1 MAAAAA
7 AVVERVKS
15 ELLKAKKPC
24 SGIKNKTFMV
34 DRRAMRTQYTIQPFE
49 YCCFKS

>member
-1 MAAAAA
+1 MAAAA

-24 SGIKNKTFMV
+24 KLVIGFIVQGSH
-34 DRRAMRTQYTIQPFE
+34 IQHQDYLKKVEF
-49 YCCFKS
+49 

>member
-1 MAAAAA
+1 MAAAAV
-7 AVVERVKS
+7 VVERVKS

-34 DRRAMRTQYTIQPFE
+34 DRRAMRTQYYIIQPFE